1 MGRHDIEHEQQRN
14 RRKVIL
20 MLVIVLV
27 GALVAGVAW
36 FTVDRLRDP
45 AVAKC
50 ANPTPLSVVAAP
62 DIAPVVDKVARSVVS
77 DNADTCYR
85 VEMVIRDSAT
95 MADTMATANPSNTP
109 AVWIPDSGVWLRRA
123 REKGAVQVPDTGSSI
138 ASSPVVMALSEQEAK
153 NRGWPDKQ
161 LTWAD
166 IIGPGGSSLNVGMVD
181 PSVDAVG
188 VSALIAVRDVTGL
201 SSDPAANNV
210 AVLRK
215 LSPNAASGAS
225 ELFARSGSKA
235 TGTPLTAFPS
245 SEYALLDNNAK
256 QKDQQL
262 VAVYPEPAAPSLDY
276 PFAVMVPTPDDVGVA
291 AAKFRSALLA
301 PSIQGPLAE
310 HGLRFPDGRVPGSPP
325 ADNRTVVRQ
334 LRPVPAPRTAQLDQ
348 VLNTWAGIS
357 RASRIQAVLDVSGS
371 MNGVI
376 PGSGKTRM
384 QVTLEASEGGIKL
397 MNPRTKLGIWV
408 FSAELDGPKDYRE
421 VLPVLPLNESLPT
434 GALDKLRAIR
444 ATPTGR
450 TGLYDTTLAAYT
462 SARQNWEPGRINLVL
477 ILTDGKNDDDGRGV
491 SRADLLA
498 ELQKMQDPNR
508 PLPIVFIGIGPDV
521 DAVEL
526 NAISKATNGQT
537 FSTADPTKIN
547 EIFFAA
553 LSRVISGKP

>member
-1 MGRHDIEHEQQRN
+1 MMGRHDIEQRN

-36 FTVDRLRDP
+36 FTVDRLRTP

-50 ANPTPLSVVAAP
+50 ANPTSLNVVVAP
-62 DIAPVVDKVARSVVS
+62 DIAPVVEQVARNVATDDASV
-77 DNADTCYR
+77 CYR

-95 MADTMATANPSNTP
+95 MSDQLATAGAANLP
-109 AVWIPDSGVWLRRA
+109 AVWIPDSTVWLRRA
-123 REKGAVQVPDTGSSI
+123 REKGATQVPDTGTSI
-138 ASSPVVMALSEQEAK
+138 ASSPVVMALAEPEAVK
-153 NRGWPDKQ
+153 RGWPDKQ
-161 LTWAD
+161 LNWAD
-166 IIGPGGSSLNVGMVD
+166 VVGAGGANLNVGMVD

-188 VSALIAVRDVTGL
+188 VSALIAVRGVTTL
-201 SSDPAANNV
+201 MSDPAANNV
-210 AVLRK
+210 AILRK

-225 ELFARSGSKA
+225 ELFNKSGAKSGA
-235 TGTPLTAFPS
+235 AALTAFPS
-245 SEYALLDNNAK
+245 SEFQLLDNNAK
-256 QKDQQL
+256 RKDEQL
-262 VAVYPEPAAPSLDY
+262 VAVYPDPPAPSLDY
-276 PFAVMVPTPDDVGVA
+276 PFAVLPATDEAAVA
-291 AAKFRSALLA
+291 AAKFRSALVAPTAQGALA
-301 PSIQGPLAE
+301 DNGF
-310 HGLRFPDGRVPGSPP
+310 RFPDGRVPGNPP

-334 LRPVPAPRTAQLDQ
+334 LRPVPPPRTAELDQ

-357 RASRIQAVLDVSGS
+357 RASRIQAVMDVSGS

-408 FSAELDGPKDYRE
+408 FSAELDGDKDYRE
-421 VLPVLPLNESLPT
+421 VLPVLPLNESLPN
-434 GALDKLRAIR
+434 GALDKLRGIR

-450 TGLYDTTLAAYT
+450 TGLYDTAFAAYQ

-477 ILTDGKNDDDGRGV
+477 ILTDGKNDDDGRGI

-498 ELQKMQDPNR
+498 ELGKMQDPNR

-521 DAVEL
+521 DAAEL
-526 NAISKATNGQT
+526 NAISKATGGQT
-537 FSTADPTKIN
+537 FSTADPNKIN
-547 EIFFAA
+547 DIFFAA

>member
-1 MGRHDIEHEQQRN
+1 
-14 RRKVIL
+14 
-20 MLVIVLV
+20 
-27 GALVAGVAW
+27 
-36 FTVDRLRDP
+36 
-45 AVAKC
+45 
-50 ANPTPLSVVAAP
+50 
-62 DIAPVVDKVARSVVS
+62 
-77 DNADTCYR
+77 
-85 VEMVIRDSAT
+85 
-95 MADTMATANPSNTP
+95 
-109 AVWIPDSGVWLRRA
+109 
-123 REKGAVQVPDTGSSI
+123 
-138 ASSPVVMALSEQEAK
+138 
-153 NRGWPDKQ
+153 
-161 LTWAD
+161 
-166 IIGPGGSSLNVGMVD
+166 
-181 PSVDAVG
+181 
-188 VSALIAVRDVTGL
+188 
-201 SSDPAANNV
+201 
-210 AVLRK
+210 
-215 LSPNAASGAS
+215 
-225 ELFARSGSKA
+225 
-235 TGTPLTAFPS
+235 
-245 SEYALLDNNAK
+245 
-256 QKDQQL
+256 
-262 VAVYPEPAAPSLDY
+262 
-276 PFAVMVPTPDDVGVA
+276 
-291 AAKFRSALLA
+291 
-301 PSIQGPLAE
+301 
-310 HGLRFPDGRVPGSPP
+310 
-325 ADNRTVVRQ
+325 
-334 LRPVPAPRTAQLDQ
+334 
-348 VLNTWAGIS
+348 
-357 RASRIQAVLDVSGS
+357 
-371 MNGVI
+371 
-376 PGSGKTRM
+376 M